1 MTTATIAV
9 FDAPQL
15 RASIVE
21 TFGAYGAHIQVFDDM
36 AARIKDLERQASGV
50 PVLAVQAIEL
60 LNKEVF
66 QLIVDS
72 SASMTTK
79 DERRENAKEIKRKQ
93 AAVSVLAAQRGE
105 MLRIGNQWRIKSE
118 SRDDWYITR
127 WFAESFIGTC
137 NCQAG
142 QNALMCKHQE
152 AARVLDLA
160 SEVK

>member
-1 MTTATIAV
+1 MTQVLSIYDRVAVLESENADLKSQIA
-9 FDAPQL
+9 
-15 RASIVE
+15 S
-21 TFGAYGAHIQVFDDM
+21 Y
-36 AARIKDLERQASGV
+36 ERQASGV
-50 PVLAVQAIEL
+50 PVIAVQAIEL
-60 LNKEVF
+60 LNREVY

-72 SASMTTK
+72 GGSMITK
-79 DERRENAKEIKRKQ
+79 DERREITKEIKRKQ
-93 AAVSVLAAQRGE
+93 SAVSALAAQRGE

-127 WFAESFIGTC
+127 WYAESGIGSC